1 MAIVTND
8 GASLKEE
15 EARAIRG
22 GERPVAWSVTPDV
35 LSDKEFG
42 LFRDMIYEIAGI
54 SLAPAKKALVA
65 GRLGKRLKHYGLR
78 SFRDYFQL
86 IQAPTNRDERQ
97 VAIDLLTTN
106 ETYFFRE
113 TKHFDFL
120 HNELQNMTLQGRPF
134 RVWSAASSSGE
145 EAYSIAMLLAHRL
158 GNAPWEIL
166 ASDISTRVLE
176 KARSG
181 LYPIA
186 RTKDIP
192 PDYLKRF
199 CLKGVGRHEG
209 MFLVDKSLRDR
220 VEFRQL
226 NLNERLPSVGSFDAI
241 FLRNV
246 LIYFNQE
253 TKRKVIDRLVP
264 LLRPGGC
271 FLVGHS
277 ESLHGVNAKLK
288 LLQPS
293 IYRVAEA

>member
-1 MAIVTND
+1 MAVAPNNRA
-8 GASLKEE
+8 GLKGDEV
-15 EARAIRG
+15 RAANG
-22 GERPVAWSVTPDV
+22 GERPDTWLATPDT
-35 LSDKEFG
+35 LSEKEFG
-42 LFRDMIYEIAGI
+42 LFRDMIFDIAGI
-54 SLAPAKKALVA
+54 SLTPVKKALVA
-65 GRLGKRLKHYGLR
+65 GRLGKRLRHYGLN
-78 SFRDYFQL
+78 SYRDYFQL
-86 IQAPTNRDERQ
+86 LNTPTNRDELQ
-97 VAIDLLTTN
+97 LAVDLLTTN

-120 HNELQNMTLQGRPF
+120 RNELQHKSPQGRPF

-145 EAYSIAMLLAHRL
+145 EAYSIAMLLADCL
-158 GNAPWEIL
+158 GNASWEIL
-166 ASDISTRVLE
+166 ASDISIQVIE

-192 PDYLKRF
+192 PQYLKRF

-209 MFLVDKSLRDR
+209 MFLVDQALRDR

-226 NLNERLPSVGSFDAI
+226 NLNSSLPNLGSFDVI

-253 TKRKVIDRLVP
+253 TKRQVLDRLVP
-264 LLRPGGC
+264 MLRPDGC

-277 ESLHGVNAKLK
+277 ESLYGIDTKLK
-288 LLQPS
+288 SVQPS
-293 IYRVAEA
+293 IYRLAKP